1 MVMGAGKTTVVAPLL
16 ALCLADGDS
25 LVTAVA
31 PRALVEM
38 TRDVYRSTFS
48 SPVCLKPVFTFS
60 FARTSTVDDALVRR
74 LQFCRDAGGVVVA
87 APSDVKAFVLKFAEL
102 NHETYLAAKKQT
114 VAGKEKK
121 SIVGQIS
128 GALTGAEGKRAKRL
142 EMQAQ
147 ARSAEAKRFVEAYG
161 VLRKGC
167 ALLDEVDM
175 LLHPLKSELNWP
187 LGGEEPLDMTT
198 SSPGCQ
204 ISTTGARWRLPW
216 FLIDACLR
224 ASGAPAGVID
234 ADDDDAAAR
243 ERLQAAVQKG
253 SATKALQRTP
263 HLVVVDRH
271 FYASEMLEPL
281 TALAAAFLRSEG
293 VVGSSLSAQDA
304 ASYVSASPSPQALSA
319 VGRLGD
325 IECKYLNLA
334 QQWLQTYLPWVLSKV
349 NRVSYGTLAPE
360 ELRARESRG
369 RKLLAVPF
377 IGKDVPS
384 EASEYSQ
391 PEVAIGLTI
400 LALRHEGMRRDAV
413 AAMLRGL
420 RDDFAQQHGVSSK
433 RPAALAYKELVE
445 SAGGRVRG
453 DVNSRRDSDAS
464 PDMPLLAEPINDDE
478 RDIWQ
483 RLWPLN
489 SLDVRDPAQVDA
501 LARLLHK
508 APRAAFRYLDQ
519 HAFPTALVVRAS
531 KLSASGQA
539 LGGSLLFEKRLGFS
553 GTPNDLLPEE
563 LGEAAFAAG
572 DDLCGN

>member
-1 MVMGAGKTTVVAPLL
+1 
-16 ALCLADGDS
+16 
-25 LVTAVA
+25 
-31 PRALVEM
+31 
-38 TRDVYRSTFS
+38 
-48 SPVCLKPVFTFS
+48 
-60 FARTSTVDDALVRR
+60 
-74 LQFCRDAGGVVVA
+74 
-87 APSDVKAFVLKFAEL
+87 
-102 NHETYLAAKKQT
+102 
-114 VAGKEKK
+114 
-121 SIVGQIS
+121 
-128 GALTGAEGKRAKRL
+128 
-142 EMQAQ
+142 
-147 ARSAEAKRFVEAYG
+147 
-161 VLRKGC
+161 
-167 ALLDEVDM
+167 M

-253 SATKALQRTP
+253 SAAKALQRTP

-304 ASYVSASPSPQALSA
+304 VIRFGVAVAASA
-319 VGRLGD
+319 VGGRAPRD
-325 IECKYLNLA
+325 IGGILNLA
-334 QQWLQTYLPWVLSKV
+334 QQWLPDLSPWVLSKV

-453 DVNSRRDSDAS
+453 DVNSRRDSDAG

-519 HAFPTALVVRAS
+519 HASVWKSTIAFVNLRAIERAS
-531 KLSASGQA
+531 QI
-539 LGGSLLFEKRLGFS
+539 
-553 GTPNDLLPEE
+553 
-563 LGEAAFAAG
+563 
-572 DDLCGN
+572 